1 MTGLR
6 LPGKSV
12 WMWAFIFVI
21 FCNLTLAGPAFG
33 QDGGDVV
40 EAPGFFEVALGGGS
54 ILGILIV
61 GILFFLSVA
70 TGALAIEHYVTVQ
83 RDKLVPPEIV
93 VELET
98 LLDEEQYEEAINL
111 CEASKN
117 YITNIV
123 GSAISRVGEGYES
136 MAGAAESVTEEE
148 NLKLIQ
154 KISWLGLIGN
164 VAPMLGLFGTVL
176 GMVLAFGK
184 IAGSATQ
191 PTPAE
196 LAGGIYTAL
205 VTTVWGLVAAI
216 PALTFYFVFKMKVQ
230 RLSFELSA
238 VAMEIVERF
247 KPMTQGGK

>member
-1 MTGLR
+1 MPAYMYQGSYSQDAIRALVSNPVDRSAAARAVIEANGGTMTGC
-6 LPGKSV
+6 
-12 WMWAFIFVI
+12 WM
-21 FCNLTLAGPAFG
+21 AFG
-33 QDGGDVV
+33 EDD
-40 EAPGFFEVALGGGS
+40 
-54 ILGILIV
+54 LIV
-61 GILFFLSVA
+61 IA
-70 TGALAIEHYVTVQ
+70 
-83 RDKLVPPEIV
+83 DMP
-93 VELET
+93 
-98 LLDEEQYEEAINL
+98 DD
-111 CEASKN
+111 
-117 YITNIV
+117 
-123 GSAISRVGEGYES
+123 ES

-148 NLKLIQ
+148 NLKLVQ

-247 KPMTQGGK
+247 KPMAQGGK

>member
-1 MTGLR
+1 
-6 LPGKSV
+6 
-12 WMWAFIFVI
+12 MWAFVFVI
-21 FCNLTLAGPAFG
+21 FCNLLLCGAAFG
-33 QDGGDVV
+33 QDESGEV
-40 EAPGFFEVALGGGS
+40 EEPGFFEVALGGGS
-54 ILGILIV
+54 LLGILIV

-70 TGALAIEHYVTVQ
+70 TLALGIEHFVTVQ

-123 GSAISRVGEGYES
+123 GSAISRVGEGYDS
-136 MAGAAESVTEEE
+136 MAGAAESATEEE

-184 IAGSATQ
+184 IAGASTQ

-205 VTTVWGLVAAI
+205 ITTVWGLVAAI
-216 PALTFYFVFKMKVQ
+216 PALTLFFVFKMKVQ

-238 VAMEIVERF
+238 VAMEIIERF
-247 KPMTQGGK
+247 KPMSQGGK